1 MKRASDAY
9 ENTSFLSD
17 DSFYVPSSKRQ
28 KNHEDITFAPL
39 PSLSS
44 ILNGPTP
51 QYLQGIGNA
60 SPYSQRPAYD
70 PFLKPQFSQQ
80 QPIFPIENQVYPYQG
95 LNTPFP
101 QQQFIAQYPPNE
113 FSQPYANTA
122 RDNLLTQH
130 APVHQPVVLNEP
142 QVSRR
147 ASHNEAVI
155 IQDSPAIVEIVERV
169 RPASPS
175 SQLLLPVKDLAQ
187 QTGLCSDAKSNW
199 RYRDLKRSLFE
210 GLSSDQFDFIE
221 NNSEHS
227 VLKRRLPHK
236 LSLVA
241 FVKRIMLLVYHF
253 ILRDGREP
261 KFWRKSH
268 VKQDYIEKVLQEADL
283 NLYNHINRRA
293 AVTIRSYI
301 IQGTPIQAAV
311 DKYNNEVLHQ
321 HTREQRI
328 IL

>member
-60 SPYSQRPAYD
+60 SPYCQRPAYD
-70 PFLKPQFSQQ
+70 PFLKPQFS
-80 QPIFPIENQVYPYQG
+80 
-95 LNTPFP
+95 PFP

-113 FSQPYANTA
+113 FSQPYHNTA
-122 RDNLLTQH
+122 LDNLSTQQ
-130 APVHQPVVLNEP
+130 APVLQPVVINEQP
-142 QVSRR
+142 VSRR

-227 VLKRRLPHK
+227 ILKRRLPHK

-321 HTREQRI
+321 YTREQRI